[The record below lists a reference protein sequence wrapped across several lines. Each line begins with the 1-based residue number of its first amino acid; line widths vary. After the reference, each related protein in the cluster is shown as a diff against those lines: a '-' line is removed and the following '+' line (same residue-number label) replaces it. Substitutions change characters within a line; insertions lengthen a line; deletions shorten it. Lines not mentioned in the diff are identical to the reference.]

1 MPYYEIIARAWKHP
15 ERENSPK
22 NSLIHDIAADAAR
35 KSRLAGGTLE
45 DAYSF
50 AVGET
55 KKFKA
60 EILRQN
66 TKTRYNTLT
75 SLSGAKQ
82 NRRRPGVNPHMNPRL
97 PKFYC

>member
-1 MPYYEIIARAWKHP
+1 MPYHEIIERAWKHP
-15 ERENSPK
+15 QRKNSPK

-35 KSRLAGGTLE
+35 KSSLAGATLE
-45 DAYSF
+45 EAYSF

-66 TKTRYNTLT
+66 TKTRYSTLT
-75 SLSGAKQ
+75 SLAGAKQ
-82 NRRRPGVNPHMNPRL
+82 NRLRPGVNPSMNARTPR
-97 PKFYC
+97 FYC